1 MKILITGAAGFIGFN
16 FSKFLLE
23 NSKFEILGIDNLN
36 NYYSQKIKNARIKLL
51 KKNRKFKFVKLDIKN
66 KKKLKPI
73 FNNRFYAVF
82 HFAAQAGVRY
92 SLKNPRAYLESNIDG
107 FFNILE
113 FIKDKK
119 IKKFYYASSSS
130 VYGDSKKFPLSEN
143 DDIKPKNIYGLS
155 KKNNEETADLF
166 FDNNQISAV
175 GLRFFTVF
183 GTWGRPDML
192 MFKYLKSFFNKNSKF
207 FLNNYGNHIRDFT
220 FIEDVNLILYKL
232 LKKNIPSGN
241 TLFNICSSNPIKI
254 TKILKLI
261 DKNFINKPKIYKREF
276 QKADVFK
283 THGNNYK
290 IKKFLKKINF
300 TNIEKAVYETT
311 FWYKK
316 NFKLFN

>member
-1 MKILITGAAGFIGFN
+1 MIYNNLNYMKILITGAAGFIGFN

-66 KKKLKPI
+66 RKKLKSI
-73 FNNRFYAVF
+73 FNNRFSAVF

-92 SLKNPRAYLESNIDG
+92 SLKNPRAYIESNIDG

-113 FIKDKK
+113 FVRNKK

-130 VYGDSKKFPLSEN
+130 VYGDSKKFPLKEE
-143 DDIKPKNIYGLS
+143 DIINPKNIYGLS

-261 DKNFINKPKIYKREF
+261 DKNEII
-276 QKADVFK
+276 
-283 THGNNYK
+283 
-290 IKKFLKKINF
+290 IL
-300 TNIEKAVYETT
+300 
-311 FWYKK
+311 
-316 NFKLFN
+316 